1 MASGPLM
8 SRSIQARGARA
19 IYLSAVQFDEQL
31 TAGKKTVL
39 DLAPFAVSLGVQGV
53 EYRDVYWRDKAAEL
67 PAVKRQLAQL
77 KLKAAYTTVTP
88 LYHPD
93 PARQEQLIRDIEDAR
108 ALGAILLRV
117 NLGERP
123 GSGPADAG
131 AHYAGRRAVERAA
144 ALRTPLSLENN
155 SKAPGHLLPDIQA
168 TLEAFACRWLGTNLD
183 FANYAGTGQDPIA
196 AIHGLGRWINYIHA
210 KDAKQTGGG
219 WRSTFL
225 GNGSLPLREIVAALD
240 ATGKTVPLCFEF
252 PGEGDPEGAIRKSLE
267 FVRLLGQ

>member
-1 MASGPLM
+1 MASGLLT
-8 SRSIQARGARA
+8 SHSIQARGARA

-39 DLAPFAVSLGVQGV
+39 DLAPFAASLGLQGV
-53 EYRDVYWRDKAAEL
+53 EYRDVYWRDKATEL
-67 PAVKRQLAQL
+67 PAVKRQMAQL
-77 KLKAAYTTVTP
+77 KLKAAYTTVAP

-123 GSGPADAG
+123 GTRPADAG
-131 AHYAGRRAVERAA
+131 AHYGGRKAVERAA
-144 ALRTPLSLENN
+144 ALRIPLSLENN

-168 TLEAFACRWLGTNLD
+168 ALEAFACRWMGTNID
-183 FANYAGTGQDPIA
+183 FANYAGTGQDPLS
-196 AIHGLGRWINYIHA
+196 AIRGLGRWTNYIHA
-210 KDAKQTGGG
+210 KDAKQTADG
-219 WRSTFL
+219 WKPTFL

-240 ATGKTVPLCFEF
+240 VIGKTVPLCFEF
-252 PGEGDPEGAIRKSLE
+252 PGESDPEGAIRKSLE
-267 FVRLLGQ
+267 FMGTLGQ

>member
-1 MASGPLM
+1 MVSGPLT

-31 TAGKKTVL
+31 TSGKNTLL
-39 DLAPFAVSLGVQGV
+39 DLAPFAASLGLQGV

-77 KLKAAYTTVTP
+77 KLRATYTTVTP

-123 GSGPADAG
+123 GTVPADAG

-155 SKAPGHLLPDIQA
+155 AKAPGHLLPDIQT
-168 TLEAFACRWLGTNLD
+168 TLEGFACRWLGANLD
-183 FANYAGTGQDPIA
+183 FANYAGTSQDPIA
-196 AIHGLGRWINYIHA
+196 AIHRLGRWTNYIHA
-210 KDAKQTGGG
+210 KDAKQTGDG

-240 ATGKTVPLCFEF
+240 AVGKAVPLCFEF
-252 PGEGDPEGAIRKSLE
+252 PGEGDPEGVIRKSLE
-267 FVRLLGQ
+267 FLGMLGQ